1 MKATEYLLKDISCWI
16 LLQLTKVCDCEVI
29 SFPFDEFPPH
39 IRIMKGYAWK
49 PLVIQVYIQST
60 LQNKNKNRTHTLT
73 HAHRILV
80 KEITM
85 AVLLFLAIAVLSQ
98 IFLAI

>member
-16 LLQLTKVCDCEVI
+16 LFQLTKVCDCEVI

-60 LQNKNKNRTHTLT
+60 LQNKNRTHTCT
-73 HAHRILV
+73 HAHGILV